1 MREQLAVVNPN
12 PDSLNKLYTDV
23 VHIENL
29 SKQTNLVEFLYSQ
42 QWVRNS
48 QQNSNHNQRNSS
60 RRDGHL
66 F

>member
-1 MREQLAVVNPN
+1 MFLKGLNYKMREQLAVVNPN

-42 QWVRNS
+42 Q
-48 QQNSNHNQRNSS
+48 
-60 RRDGHL
+60 
-66 F
+66 